1 MPVFPN
7 FRKHRFLADPRFKFG
22 TKTSCKLLIFVSLVL
37 ALPAGALSQ
46 WIDEGEFSRAMLAHK
61 LHQLKSQFE
70 QVEAELL
77 MRGGAESKLKKLE
90 LEDAYT
96 KLNRLETEF
105 RRGEYYPDLLDEQIV
120 LVREDLRL
128 ILADPGTT
136 ETTRGSI

>member
-1 MPVFPN
+1 
-7 FRKHRFLADPRFKFG
+7 
-22 TKTSCKLLIFVSLVL
+22 LIFVSLVL
-37 ALPAGALSQ
+37 ALPAGALSE
-46 WIDEGEFSRAMLAHK
+46 WIDEGEFSQAMLAHK
-61 LHQLKSQFE
+61 LHQLKSRFE

-128 ILADPGTT
+128 ILADPG
-136 ETTRGSI
+136 